1 MVEHDRLF
9 KLLLRTFFVE
19 FIDLFFQVMSEG
31 LDPDSIEFLDKQVFT
46 DITAGEKHEAD
57 LVVKARFRGQE
68 AFFLFHVEPQSYP
81 EELFPRRM
89 FIYFSRLYET
99 FGLPVYPIAVLSYDR
114 PLEAAPSEHRVE
126 FPDGEVLAFRYRV
139 VQLNRLR
146 WRDFVNRPNPV
157 AAALMAKMQVEP
169 RDRKRVKLQ
178 CLRMMLTLKLD
189 QAKMGLIAGF
199 VNTYLR
205 LTPKQEREVQK
216 EIEALEPK
224 SKEIAMF
231 WTSWHEEGMKAGMK
245 AGMRE
250 GKQEGRQEE
259 ALTLVQRQL
268 RRRFGAPVE
277 ALLERVRQLPTTR
290 LEELGEALMDFS
302 GVSDLERWLDRASP
316 LT

>member
-1 MVEHDRLF
+1 
-9 KLLLRTFFVE
+9 
-19 FIDLFFQVMSEG
+19 
-31 LDPDSIEFLDKQVFT
+31 
-46 DITAGEKHEAD
+46 
-57 LVVKARFRGQE
+57 VVKARFRGRE
-68 AFFLFHVEPQSYP
+68 AFFLFHVEPPSYP

-114 PLEAAPSEHRVE
+114 PLKAAPSEHRVE

-139 VQLNRLR
+139 VQVNRLR

-157 AAALMAKMQVEP
+157 AAALMAKMRVEP
-169 RDRKRVKLQ
+169 KDRKRVKLQ
-178 CLRMMLTLKLD
+178 CLRLMLTLKLD

-205 LTPKQEREVQK
+205 LTPRQEREVQK